1 MWSIDLY
8 AAETWTLQ
16 KVDHKFLEGFEMWCR
31 RRMEKI
37 RWTNRLKNV
46 ESIRVKKERND
57 LHTIK

>member
-1 MWSIDLY
+1 LY